1 MRESTSGDSG
11 QRIKHSMD
19 THRSG
24 FVAAGPEKCWSRPDH
39 YHGDMYRLFIVVS
52 EDGDGEHVARVVYAT
67 SEDDARQ
74 AHQENY
80 ADETV
85 LAVQE

>member
-1 MRESTSGDSG
+1 MSEPTGGYSGKG
-11 QRIKHSMD
+11 VEHSLD
-19 THRSG
+19 QASG

-39 YHGDMYRLFIVVS
+39 YRGDMYRLFTVIS
-52 EDGDGEHVARVVYAT
+52 EGADGEHVARAVYAT
-67 SEDDARQ
+67 SEDDARN

-85 LAVQE
+85 LAVHE

>member
-1 MRESTSGDSG
+1 
-11 QRIKHSMD
+11 
-19 THRSG
+19 
-24 FVAAGPEKCWSRPDH
+24 
-39 YHGDMYRLFIVVS
+39 MYRLFIVVS

>member
-1 MRESTSGDSG
+1 MSEPTSGYSG
-11 QRIKHSMD
+11 KGVEHSMES
-19 THRSG
+19 HANG
-24 FVAAGPEKCWSRPDH
+24 FVAAVPEKCWSRPDH
-39 YHGDMYRLFIVVS
+39 YRGDMYRLFIVVS

>member
-1 MRESTSGDSG
+1 
-11 QRIKHSMD
+11 
-19 THRSG
+19 
-24 FVAAGPEKCWSRPDH
+24 
-39 YHGDMYRLFIVVS
+39 MYRLFLVIS
-52 EDGDGEHVARVVYAT
+52 ENGDGEHVARMVYAT

-80 ADETV
+80 ADETI

>member
-1 MRESTSGDSG
+1 MSKPTGESAAKGSSIRE
-11 QRIKHSMD
+11 
-19 THRSG
+19 SG
-24 FVAAGPEKCWSRPDH
+24 FVAARPEKCWSRPDH
-39 YHGDMYRLFIVVS
+39 YRGDMYRLFIVIS

-67 SEDDARQ
+67 SADDARQ